1 MEKDF
6 KKIYINW
13 LNENIEQYKISDT
26 VYRLT
31 LPFLDRN
38 NDCIELFI
46 KLLDDER
53 YYITDDSE
61 TINELKLSQFDIFTG
76 TRRREIFDSILAA
89 HGVSFS
95 KNDELYITCSRDSL
109 AQSKHMLSQCIIKV
123 SDMFYLSRKNV
134 KSIFIEDVQ
143 NFLDINN
150 IRYIENVSFSG
161 KSKLMSNYDFGIGK
175 SNVAPERIIKVINNF
190 DTTQAKNIIFS
201 WTDTVEER
209 KNKSQLYTFIQDFE
223 KPISKEALSALKEY
237 SIVPFL
243 WSKRNDYIL
252 ELSK

>member
-76 TRRREIFDSILAA
+76 TRRREILGS
-89 HGVSFS
+89 
-95 KNDELYITCSRDSL
+95 
-109 AQSKHMLSQCIIKV
+109 
-123 SDMFYLSRKNV
+123 
-134 KSIFIEDVQ
+134 
-143 NFLDINN
+143 
-150 IRYIENVSFSG
+150 
-161 KSKLMSNYDFGIGK
+161 
-175 SNVAPERIIKVINNF
+175 
-190 DTTQAKNIIFS
+190 
-201 WTDTVEER
+201 
-209 KNKSQLYTFIQDFE
+209 
-223 KPISKEALSALKEY
+223 
-237 SIVPFL
+237 L
-243 WSKRNDYIL
+243 WSFFF
-252 ELSK
+252 